1 MAHRTTCTEP
11 RYRSFASSRSYLYNN
26 IYLTTTTFA
35 TQHVLH
41 ELTAQNDIERAS
53 KRSRTMKTIA
63 VLSALF
69 ALASAQDTPLM
80 GSECVSTGPACR
92 ECCQTKLEAGT
103 LASDA
108 SCRSAQVRLLLALL
122 TELG

>member
-1 MAHRTTCTEP
+1 M
-11 RYRSFASSRSYLYNN
+11 
-26 IYLTTTTFA
+26 
-35 TQHVLH
+35 LH

-69 ALASAQDTPLM
+69 ALASAQDTPLV

-103 LASDA
+103 LASDP

-122 TELG
+122 TELGRAWLSLAELG